1 MCIILPITEFNYE
14 LWAKNLIIYLEFL
27 PILCNFATKTST
39 SMNRIIARDNEIET
53 LERKYRSGK
62 SEFVIVYGRRRI
74 GKTFLINNVFA
85 DRFTFTFVG
94 ARKQKQEKQLRSFAA
109 QLKIY
114 GDYQVVP
121 ILNNWEEAFAELR
134 LLIEQKSKDE
144 RKVIFFDEMPWID
157 TQQSAFVDA
166 LEYFW
171 NAWAAQRN
179 DILFIACGSATSWM
193 VNKLIKNKG
202 GLHNRI
208 TEQIYLRP
216 FRLGEC
222 EEYLHK
228 NGCIWDRYTILQS
241 YMAMGGV
248 PYYMSLLN
256 PEQSLAQNI
265 DRLFF
270 VKNAPMREEF
280 DELFNA
286 LFNQADKYI
295 AVVNALA
302 GSREGLLRAEIME
315 KTKMS
320 GGSLTKILENLERCD
335 FIETYARYK
344 SSVRNTLYRIS
355 DPYTLFY
362 FKFLHNKNSKDEH
375 WWTNNMH
382 SHSVESWQ
390 GFSFETICMTHL
402 EQIKQRLGI
411 SGISTTTSSWRKLGD
426 DGSKGAQIDLV
437 IDRAD
442 RVINLCEMK
451 FSEGPYTITK
461 DYEEKLRSRMAIFKE
476 DAKTRKSLVTTLVT
490 TYGVLRGIHSG
501 IVQSEVLMDDLF
513 R

>member
-1 MCIILPITEFNYE
+1 
-14 LWAKNLIIYLEFL
+14 
-27 PILCNFATKTST
+27 
-39 SMNRIIARDNEIET
+39 MNTIIARTSEIET
-53 LERKYRSGK
+53 LERKYNSKK
-62 SEFVIVYGRRRI
+62 SEFVIIYGRRRI
-74 GKTFLINNVFA
+74 GKTFIVNNVFA
-85 DRFTFTFVG
+85 DRFTFTYVG
-94 ARKQKQEKQLRSFAA
+94 ARQQNPQKQLQRFAL
-109 QLKIY
+109 QLKEY
-114 GDYQVVP
+114 TGSAFVP
-121 ILNNWEEAFAELR
+121 ALSNWEDAFIALR
-134 LLIEQKSKDE
+134 TLIDSRPKEE

-157 TQQSAFVDA
+157 TPRSAFVEA

-193 VNKLIKNKG
+193 VNKLIKNQG

-222 EEYLHK
+222 EEYLHA
-228 NGCIWDRYTILQS
+228 NGCIWDRYTILQCH
-241 YMAMGGV
+241 MAMGGV

-270 VKNAPMREEF
+270 AKNAPMREEF

-295 AVVNALA
+295 EVINAL
-302 GSREGLLRAEIME
+302 SKNKEGLLRSEIIS
-315 KTKMS
+315 KTTLS
-320 GGSLTKILENLERCD
+320 GGNLTKILDNLERCD

-344 SSVRNTLYRIS
+344 STKRNTLYRIS

-362 FKFLHNKNSKDEH
+362 LKFLKDMNTKDEH

-382 SHSVESWQ
+382 SHSVEAWQ
-390 GFSFETICMTHL
+390 GFCFETICLSHL
-402 EQIKQRLGI
+402 EQIKQKLGI
-411 SGISTTTSSWRKLGD
+411 SGISTSASTWRTLGNND
-426 DGSKGAQIDLV
+426 VKGTQIDLV

-442 RVINLCEMK
+442 RIINLCEMK
-451 FSEGPYTITK
+451 FSEEPYIITK
-461 DYEEKLRSRMAIFKE
+461 EYEERLRNRMAIFKAE
-476 DAKTRKSLVTTLVT
+476 TQTKKSLATTMVT
-490 TYGVLRGIHSG
+490 TYGILRGIHSG
-501 IVQSEVLMDDLF
+501 IVQSEVKMDDLF
-513 R
+513 K

>member
-1 MCIILPITEFNYE
+1 
-14 LWAKNLIIYLEFL
+14 
-27 PILCNFATKTST
+27 
-39 SMNRIIARDNEIET
+39 MNNIIARNAEIKI
-53 LERKYRSGK
+53 LERKYRSNK

-74 GKTFLINNVFA
+74 GKTFLVNNVFS

-94 ARKQKQEKQLRSFAA
+94 ARKQKPQVQLRRFAD
-109 QLKIY
+109 QLKVFSNSAY
-114 GDYQVVP
+114 APALGC
-121 ILNNWEEAFAELR
+121 WEDAFKELR
-134 LLIEQKSKDE
+134 ILIERRPKEEK
-144 RKVIFFDEMPWID
+144 KVIFFDEMPWID
-157 TQQSAFVDA
+157 TPHSSFVEA

-193 VNKLIKNKG
+193 VNKLIKNPG

-222 EEYLHK
+222 EEYLHN
-228 NGCIWDRYTILQS
+228 NGCLWDKYTILQC

-265 DRLFF
+265 DCLFF
-270 VKNAPMREEF
+270 KKNAPMREEF

-286 LFNQADKYI
+286 LFSQADKYI
-295 AVVNALA
+295 AVVKALA
-302 GSREGLLRAEIME
+302 ANREGLLRAEIIE

-320 GGSLTKILENLERCD
+320 GGSLTKILDNLERCD
-335 FIETYARYK
+335 FIETYAHFK

-362 FKFLHNKNSKDEH
+362 FKFLYHKNTKNEH

-382 SHSVESWQ
+382 SHSVEAWQ
-390 GFSFETICMTHL
+390 GFSFETLCMAHL
-402 EQIKQRLGI
+402 EQIKQKLGI
-411 SGISTTTSSWRKLGD
+411 NGIATEVSTWRKTGEKVD
-426 DGSKGAQIDLV
+426 KGTQIDLL
-437 IDRAD
+437 IDRSD

-451 FSEGPYTITK
+451 FSKEPYPITK
-461 DYEEKLRSRMAIFKE
+461 DYETTLRNRMVIFKAE
-476 DAKTRKSLVTTLVT
+476 TKTRKSLSTTMIT
-490 TYGVLRGIHSG
+490 TYGILQGIHSG
-501 IVQSEVLMDDLF
+501 IVQNEVIMEDLF
-513 R
+513 KI

>member
-1 MCIILPITEFNYE
+1 MD
-14 LWAKNLIIYLEFL
+14 K
-27 PILCNFATKTST
+27 
-39 SMNRIIARDNEIET
+39 IIARTHEIET

-74 GKTFLINNVFA
+74 GKTFLVNNVFA

-94 ARKQKQEKQLRSFAA
+94 AKKQKQDKQLQRFAI
-109 QLKIY
+109 QLKLFSGSPY
-114 GDYQVVP
+114 AP
-121 ILNNWEEAFAELR
+121 ALNSWEDAFRELR
-134 LLIEQKSKDE
+134 TLIEHRPKDE
-144 RKVIFFDEMPWID
+144 RKVIFLDEMPWID
-157 TQQSAFVDA
+157 TVHSSFV
-166 LEYFW
+166 E
-171 NAWAAQRN
+171 AQRN

-193 VNKLIKNKG
+193 VNMLVKNKG

-222 EEYLHK
+222 EEYLRE
-228 NGCIWDRYTILQS
+228 NGCIWDRYTILQC

-248 PYYMSLLN
+248 PYYMNLLN

-270 VKNAPMREEF
+270 AKNAPMREEF

-302 GSREGLLRAEIME
+302 GNREGQLRSEIIE

-320 GGSLTKILENLERCD
+320 GGSLTKILKNLERCD

-344 SSVRNTLYRIS
+344 SSVRNTLYRLS

-362 FKFLHNKNSKDEH
+362 FKFLHNTNTKDNH

-390 GFSFETICMTHL
+390 GFSFETICMIHL
-402 EQIKQRLGI
+402 EQIKQKLGI
-411 SGISTTTSSWRKLGD
+411 SGIATTTSSWRKLGND
-426 DGSKGAQIDLV
+426 SDKGIQIDMV

-442 RVINLCEMK
+442 RIINLCEMK
-451 FSEGPYTITK
+451 FSEHPYTISK
-461 DYEEKLRSRMAIFKE
+461 EYEEKLRNRMAIFKE
-476 DAKTRKSLVTTLVT
+476 ETKTSKSLVTTMVT
-490 TYGVLRGIHSG
+490 TYGVLRGVHSG

-513 R
+513 E

>member
-1 MCIILPITEFNYE
+1 M
-14 LWAKNLIIYLEFL
+14 K
-27 PILCNFATKTST
+27 
-39 SMNRIIARDNEIET
+39 RIIARHKEIEA
-53 LERKYRSGK
+53 LERKFRSGK

-74 GKTFLINNVFA
+74 GKTFLVNNVFS
-85 DRFTFTFVG
+85 DRFTFTYVG
-94 ARKQKQEKQLRSFAA
+94 ARKQKQEVQLRRFAE
-109 QLKIY
+109 QLKAY
-114 GDYQVVP
+114 SGSAYAP
-121 ILNNWEEAFAELR
+121 SLNNWEEAFNELR
-134 LLIEQKSKDE
+134 TLIEQKPQEE
-144 RKVIFFDEMPWID
+144 RKVVFFDEMPWID
-157 TQQSAFVDA
+157 TPHSAFVEA

-171 NAWAAQRN
+171 NAWAAQRG

-193 VNKLIKNKG
+193 VNKLLKNQG

-216 FRLGEC
+216 FQLGEC
-222 EEYLHK
+222 EEYLHA
-228 NGCIWDRYTILQS
+228 NGCLWDRYTITQC

-256 PEQSLAQNI
+256 PEQSLAQNT

-270 VKNAPMREEF
+270 AKNAPMREEF

-302 GSREGLLRAEIME
+302 GSREGLLRAKIME

-344 SSVRNTLYRIS
+344 SSVRNTLYRLS

-362 FKFLHNKNSKDEH
+362 FKFLHHKNTKDEH

-382 SHSVESWQ
+382 THSVEAWQ
-390 GFSFETICMTHL
+390 GFSFETVCMGHL
-402 EQIKQRLGI
+402 EQIKRKLGI
-411 SGISTTTSSWRKLGD
+411 SGIATEVSTWRKLG
-426 DGSKGAQIDLV
+426 SKSEKGTQIDLL
-437 IDRAD
+437 IDRSD
-442 RVINLCEMK
+442 RIINLCEMK
-451 FSEGPYTITK
+451 FAEEPYNITK
-461 DYEEKLRSRMAIFKE
+461 DYEEKLRNRMAVFKAE
-476 DAKTRKSLVTTLVT
+476 TKTRKSLLNTMVT
-490 TYGVLRGIHSG
+490 TYGVLRGVHSG
-501 IVQSEVLMDDLF
+501 IVQSEIVMDDLF
-513 R
+513 G

>member
-1 MCIILPITEFNYE
+1 
-14 LWAKNLIIYLEFL
+14 
-27 PILCNFATKTST
+27 
-39 SMNRIIARDNEIET
+39 MNRIIARTHEIET

-62 SEFVIVYGRRRI
+62 SEMVIVYGRRRI
-74 GKTFLINNVFA
+74 GKTFLVNNVFS

-94 ARKQKQEKQLRSFAA
+94 ARKQKQEKQLQRFAM
-109 QLKIY
+109 QLKLFSDSPY
-114 GDYQVVP
+114 AP
-121 ILNNWEEAFAELR
+121 ALNSWEEAFIELR
-134 LLIEQKSKDE
+134 TLIERKPSDE

-157 TQQSAFVDA
+157 TPKSSFVET

-179 DILFIACGSATSWM
+179 DIMLIACGSATSWM
-193 VNKLIKNKG
+193 VNKLVKNQG

-222 EEYLHK
+222 EEYLHE
-228 NGCIWDRYTILQS
+228 NGCMWDRYTILQCH
-241 YMAMGGV
+241 MVMGGV
-248 PYYMSLLN
+248 PYYMNLLN

-270 VKNAPMREEF
+270 AKNAPMREEF
-280 DELFNA
+280 EELFNA

-295 AVVNALA
+295 TVVKALTR
-302 GSREGLLRAEIME
+302 SREGLLRSEIME

-320 GGSLTKILENLERCD
+320 GGSLTKIMENLERCD

-344 SSVRNTLYRIS
+344 SSVRNTLYRIN

-362 FKFLHNKNSKDEH
+362 FKFLHNKNTKDEH

-390 GFSFETICMTHL
+390 GFSFETICMIHL
-402 EQIKQRLGI
+402 EQIKRKLGI
-411 SGISTTTSSWRKLGD
+411 SGISTTTSSWRKLGND
-426 DGSKGAQIDLV
+426 EDKGTQIDLV

-442 RVINLCEMK
+442 RIINLCEMK
-451 FSEGPYTITK
+451 FSEGPYTITM
-461 DYEEKLRSRMAIFKE
+461 DYEYKLRNRMTIFRE
-476 DAKTRKSLVTTLVT
+476 ETKTYKSLVTTLVT

-501 IVQSEVLMDDLF
+501 IVQSEVVMDDLF
-513 R
+513 NMDLVRVRAHLSSAT